1 MFVSGAVA
9 MDMVADPSSSSWW
22 RVSPM
27 LSSTALDDD
36 DEFFTDLTMSYCR
49 RSSVPSPAITA
60 VTPPHFAIFPL
71 SNNTSTTSS
80 EDVQSVNASPVF
92 RPPSPAPRFNGF
104 STAQNPLSNNAPINT
119 TTSNPTRVSVQYG
132 LPRNL
137 PPAPRPVA
145 TRSVKSTPTSTPSPD
160 FEAIRNNYLTM
171 LANKS
176 TPDTPASTVAPS
188 ALISAEDAQAK
199 AFKAIAELTG
209 IPPSLSRRRSPF
221 IDMWSPAS
229 PEFQSLGDHFPD
241 DFGGGDEPLI
251 PFTAT
256 FDESPLFGDASP
268 FLTSPHDSILDDFG
282 TSPMDTPFSE
292 FLSTPLMGMEDSFM
306 ESPLIRSNDTLFG
319 FEEAPVVE
327 PPTNKL
333 STFSP
338 STPMLDSMDSPRP
351 TVRRRNVTGTRK
363 NLTPDS
369 LISMDAPTQ
378 KRSYTAPSVTSR
390 KALPAG
396 FVRKRGFNAAFG
408 VDETD
413 DVLPELSPTA
423 TEQEQIEWKRR
434 QNTLAARKSR
444 KRKLEHQQGLEQQID
459 DLKSQVTMWRER
471 ALMAQEMLR
480 AAGIKFNVEA
490 MGT

>member
-1 MFVSGAVA
+1 MSIT
-9 MDMVADPSSSSWW
+9 W
-22 RVSPM
+22 
-27 LSSTALDDD
+27 
-36 DEFFTDLTMSYCR
+36 DLTISCRR
-49 RSSVPSPAITA
+49 RSSVSSPAITA
-60 VTPPHFAIFPL
+60 VTPPHFAISPL
-71 SNNTSTTSS
+71 TNNTSTPSS
-80 EDVQSVNASPVF
+80 EDVRPINASPVF
-92 RPPSPAPRFNGF
+92 RPPSPTPRFNGF
-104 STAQNPLSNNAPINT
+104 FTSTESSLSQLSNNVPINN

-160 FEAIRNNYLTM
+160 FAAMRNNYLTM

-199 AFKAIAELTG
+199 AFKAIAELT
-209 IPPSLSRRRSPF
+209 
-221 IDMWSPAS
+221 AS
-229 PEFQSLGDHFPD
+229 PEFQSLGDHFPN

-292 FLSTPLMGMEDSFM
+292 FLSTPLMGMEDNFM

-327 PPTNKL
+327 PPPNKL

-338 STPMLDSMDSPRP
+338 STPMMDSMDSPRP

-396 FVRKRGFNAAFG
+396 FIRKRGFNAAFG

-413 DVLPELSPTA
+413 EVLPELSPTA

-444 KRKLEHQQGLEQQID
+444 KRKLEHQQGLEGQID